1 MRAVLGRTRR
11 FTTGLDALR
20 IGVATEGGTVARIT
34 NEDLANQV
42 RGQTVPTLF
51 VETVRRQPES
61 VALRWK
67 DGDDWRE
74 LTWAE
79 YAEQATRLA
88 ASLRRL
94 GVNRGDRVVLM
105 TRNRP
110 EFHIADVAVLLLG
123 ATPISIYN
131 SSAPEQVRYLAGHC
145 EASVAII
152 EDGDFSSR
160 FLAVRADLPKLRELI
175 TIDEP
180 TGGRPEGVH
189 AWADLLATDPLDLD
203 ETAKIAQPSDVA
215 TVIYTS
221 GTTGPPKGVVL
232 DHENICWTIQCLRL
246 SLEDIEVYGR
256 RLVSYLP
263 MAHIAERMTS
273 HYQGLTFGYEVTT
286 CPEGGQVAQ
295 YLPEVKP
302 EVFFAVPRV
311 WEKMHSGIMAMAG
324 ADPAR
329 KQALEAALG
338 VGLKASDYRA
348 RGEDLPPDLAAEWEK
363 AEQGG
368 LSLVRSLIGLDQCVA
383 AISGA
388 APIAVEVFDFF
399 RALGVPIS
407 EIYGMSESSGPMTWA
422 PFRIKAG
429 TVGPEVP
436 GCEVRLAEDG
446 EVICRGGNV
455 FRGYLNDPEK
465 TAEALDAD
473 GWLHSGDIGVL
484 DDDGYLRIVDRKK
497 ELIITAGGK
506 NVSPAN
512 LEAALKAQ
520 ELIGQACVIGEARPF
535 ISALVVLDA
544 EVAPG
549 WAKQHG
555 IEATS
560 LMELADHPE
569 VRDEVEREVR
579 VAMEAFNQAESV
591 KKVKILHAEW
601 MPDSEELTPTMKLKR
616 RGIYAKYI
624 REIESIYTK

>member
-1 MRAVLGRTRR
+1 
-11 FTTGLDALR
+11 
-20 IGVATEGGTVARIT
+20 VARIT
-34 NEDLANQV
+34 NEELTEMV
-42 RGQTVPTLF
+42 RGATVPASF
-51 VETVRRQPES
+51 VKTVRSMPEA

-67 DGDDWRE
+67 DGDAWRE
-74 LTWAE
+74 WTWAD
-79 YAEQATRLA
+79 YAERSPRLA
-88 ASLRRL
+88 AGLAHL
-94 GVNRGDRVVLM
+94 GVSRGDRVVLM
-105 TRNRP
+105 MRNRP
-110 EFHIADVAVLLLG
+110 EFHVADIAVLLLG

-131 SSAPEQVRYLAGHC
+131 SSAPEQIQYLVGHC
-145 EASVAII
+145 EASVAIL
-152 EDGDFSSR
+152 EDGDFLAR
-160 FLAVRADLPKLRELI
+160 FLSVRGELACLREII
-175 TIDEP
+175 TIEDP
-180 TGGRPEGVH
+180 ADGRPDGVH
-189 AWADLLATDPLDLD
+189 SWDELLTTDPVDLD
-203 ETAKIAQPSDVA
+203 AAAQVAQPGDVA

-232 DHENICWTIQCLRL
+232 DHENICWTVQCLRMC
-246 SLEDIEVYGR
+246 LEDVEVVQGR

-273 HYQGLTFGYEVTT
+273 HYQGVTFGYEVST

-295 YLPEVKP
+295 YLPDVKP

-311 WEKMHSGIMAMAG
+311 WEKMHSGIMAMAS

-329 KQALEAALG
+329 KQALETALG
-338 VGLKASDYRA
+338 IGLKASDFRA
-348 RGEDLPPDLAAEWEK
+348 RGEALPDDLAAEWEK
-363 AEQGG
+363 AESEG
-368 LSLVRSLIGLDQCVA
+368 LGLVRSLIGLDQCVA

-422 PFRIKAG
+422 PFRVKAG

-436 GCEVRLAEDG
+436 GCTVKLAEDG

-465 TAEALDAD
+465 TAEALDSD

-512 LEAALKAQ
+512 LEAALKAE
-520 ELIGQACVIGEARPF
+520 ELIGQACVIGEGRPF

-549 WAKQHG
+549 WAAQRG
-555 IEATS
+555 IKPTS
-560 LMELADHPE
+560 LLELADHPE
-569 VRDEVEREVR
+569 VREEIDREVR
-579 VAMEAFNQAESV
+579 AAMETFNNAESV
-591 KKVKILHAEW
+591 KKVKILHDEW

-624 REIESIYTK
+624 REIESLYS

>member
-1 MRAVLGRTRR
+1 MSRV
-11 FTTGLDALR
+11 
-20 IGVATEGGTVARIT
+20 T
-34 NEDLANQV
+34 NEQLLEQV
-42 RGQTVPTLF
+42 RGQTVPTRF
-51 VETVRRQPES
+51 VETVRAKPDG

-67 DGDDWRE
+67 DGDTWRHW
-74 LTWAE
+74 TWTD
-79 YAEQATRLA
+79 YAERATRLA
-88 ASLRRL
+88 ASLQEL
-94 GVNRGDRVVLM
+94 GVKRGDRVVLM
-105 TRNRP
+105 MRNRP
-110 EFHIADVAVLLLG
+110 EFHVADLAALLLG

-131 SSAPEQVRYLAGHC
+131 SSAEEQVQYLVGHC
-145 EASVAII
+145 EASVAIL
-152 EDGDFSSR
+152 EDQEYLDR
-160 FLAVRADLPKLRELI
+160 FLAVRSALPSLEHMI
-175 TIDEP
+175 TIDAP
-180 TGGRPEGVH
+180 GGRPDGVL
-189 AWADLLATDPLDLD
+189 AWDDLIAGVPLDLD
-203 ETAKIAQPSDVA
+203 AAAAIARPEDIA

-232 DHENICWTIQCLRL
+232 DHQNICWTIESLKLCLG
-246 SLEDIEVYGR
+246 EVAANGR

-263 MAHIAERMTS
+263 MAHVAERMTS
-273 HYQGLTFGYEVTT
+273 HYQGLALGYEVST
-286 CPEGGQVAQ
+286 CPDGGKIAQ
-295 YLPEVKP
+295 YLPEVRP
-302 EVFFAVPRV
+302 EIFFAVPRV
-311 WEKMHSGIMAMAG
+311 WEKIHSGIMAIAG

-329 KQALEAALG
+329 KEQLDLALG
-338 VGLKASDYRA
+338 IGLKASDHRA
-348 RGEDLPPDLAAEWEK
+348 RGEELPDDLRAQWDAVDRDGLA
-363 AEQGG
+363 
-368 LSLVRSLIGLDQCVA
+368 LVRSLIGLDECIA

-388 APIAVEVFDFF
+388 APISVEVFDFF

-422 PFRIKAG
+422 AFAIKAG
-429 TVGPEVP
+429 TVGPAIP
-436 GCEVRLAEDG
+436 GAEVRLAEDG

-465 TAEALDAD
+465 TADALDSE
-473 GWLHSGDIGVL
+473 GWLHSGDIGVF

-535 ISALVVLDA
+535 ISALVVLDS

-549 WAKQHG
+549 WALRHG

-569 VRDEVEREVR
+569 VRAEVDREVG

-591 KKVKILHAEW
+591 KKVKILHSEW

-616 RGIYAKYI
+616 RGISAKYS
-624 REIESIYTK
+624 REIESLYSA